1 MDDTT
6 HGQRV
11 QRPAREAQQEEAL
24 THEVRFA
31 DGGRLLCKVAGG
43 FQASH
48 VAILVSQDT
57 DRVIV
62 VRDRATG
69 AERVFGA

>member
-11 QRPAREAQQEEAL
+11 QRPAREPQQGDVL

-57 DRVIV
+57 DKALI

-69 AERVFGA
+69 AEKVFGA

>member
-1 MDDTT
+1 M
-6 HGQRV
+6 
-11 QRPAREAQQEEAL
+11 
-24 THEVRFA
+24 
-31 DGGRLLCKVAGG
+31 CKVAGG

-69 AERVFGA
+69 TERVFGA